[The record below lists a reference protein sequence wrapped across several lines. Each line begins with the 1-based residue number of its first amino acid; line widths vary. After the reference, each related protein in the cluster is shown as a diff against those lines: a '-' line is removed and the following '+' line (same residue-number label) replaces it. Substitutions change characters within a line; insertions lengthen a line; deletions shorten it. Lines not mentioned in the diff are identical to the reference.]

1 MKERFISHLIIF
13 STLLIGNNLSAQW
26 VTNHNPIFMTN
37 VTKPSVYTTYSD
49 PKFGTTV
56 ERITDCIAQGYNGI
70 VPQYSKRQAWNSDE
84 SKLLLFSGD
93 GEALL
98 CDGNDYSFIKALSGV
113 SGEDV
118 FWHSTDPNTLYYN
131 ADSILYSYNTTTDI
145 AAELH
150 AFTAYTWANTRGE
163 GNMSLDGRY
172 YAVVGQQYN
181 YISGNV
187 VFKDIVVYDL
197 QANSEI
203 SVMPIPQDSISG
215 FDWTS
220 ISPLGNYVVVDY
232 ADETTGRYHGVE
244 VYDRNMNFIWQKPLG
259 AGHSDLGIDAN
270 NDEVLVMDVYN
281 ADSNKTYIKKF
292 RLSDG
297 QETTLLEVSELFDLH
312 ISLRNQQRHDWCFIS
327 TFDYTG
333 RLTDDSLSWLPFEDE
348 VFALK
353 LDGSG
358 DVQRIAHHHSRRYS
372 PSTYDPDHSNYW
384 AEPHATVDRQG
395 TRIIYGSNWRQ
406 NMELMNSV
414 DVYLVDFENFVG
426 LNDIKTPEERII
438 IYPNPAQD
446 KAFIKLDINEENE
459 IDLVIYDTSGKEIL
473 AVTCKVNA
481 ANNNLFEINLSSF
494 PQGIYL
500 CKVIASEKSYSKL
513 FEKVW

>member
-1 MKERFISHLIIF
+1 MKKTALITILIF
-13 STLLIGNNLSAQW
+13 GCIIQISAQW
-26 VTNHNPIFMTN
+26 VTNHDPIFMSD
-37 VTKPSVYTTYSD
+37 VSKPTVYNTYID

-56 ERITDCIAQGYNGI
+56 ERISDCISQSFNGI
-70 VPQYSKRQAWNSDE
+70 VPHYSKRQAWNADGSI
-84 SKLLLFSGD
+84 LLLFSGD
-93 GEALL
+93 GEGLL
-98 CDGNDYSFIKALSGV
+98 CDGNNYSFIKTIGV
-113 SGEDV
+113 GGEDV
-118 FWHSTDPNTLYYN
+118 FWHPTDANTIYYS
-131 ADSILYSYNTTTDI
+131 ADSILYSYNTSTET
-145 AAELH
+145 ATPLH
-150 AFTAYTWANTRGE
+150 VFSAYTWINTRGE

-172 YAVVGQQYN
+172 YAFVGQKYN
-181 YISGNV
+181 YVSGDV
-187 VFKDIVVYDL
+187 TFKDIVVYDL
-197 QANSEI
+197 QLNSEI
-203 SVMPIPQDSISG
+203 SVMPIPQDSITG

-244 VYDRNMNFIWQKPLG
+244 VYDRNLNFIWQKPLG

-270 NDEVLVMDVYN
+270 GDEVLVMDVYN

-297 QETTLLEVSELFDLH
+297 QETMLLEVSELFDLH
-312 ISLRNQQRHDWCFIS
+312 ICLRNQQRHDWCFIS

-372 PSTYDPDHSNYW
+372 PLTYDPDHSNYW

-406 NMELMNSV
+406 NMDQMNSV
-414 DVYLVDFENFVG
+414 DVYLVDFTNFVG
-426 LNDIKTPEERII
+426 LNDIQKPEENII

-446 KAFIKLDINEENE
+446 KVFIKMNLEEENE
-459 IDLVIYDTSGKEIL
+459 INLVIYDTSGKEML
-473 AVTCKVNA
+473 SVAGKVNTS
-481 ANNNLFEINLSSF
+481 NNNLFEINLSSF
-494 PQGIYL
+494 PQGVYL
-500 CKVIASEKSYSKL
+500 CKVTAPEKSYSKL